1 MTQNCTYGTRPL
13 KKKEDVTEM
22 YMSLIHLRVQ
32 PYTTYNDSN
41 IWHKFLHLRIVLEK
55 KIYG

>member
-41 IWHKFLHLRIVLEK
+41 I
-55 KIYG
+55 